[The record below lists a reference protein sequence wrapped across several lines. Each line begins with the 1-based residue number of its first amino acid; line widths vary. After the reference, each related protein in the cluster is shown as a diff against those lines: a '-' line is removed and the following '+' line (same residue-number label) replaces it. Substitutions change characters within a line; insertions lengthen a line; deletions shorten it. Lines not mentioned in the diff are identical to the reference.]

1 MRRRALSAAP
11 SWSRVAPSVW
21 AHGVD
26 VGAPAAPRTTHRVFG
41 GPAAFV
47 PPRAFGYELPTSGVP
62 EVAFAGRS
70 NVGKSTLVGALL
82 GDPALLGAR
91 RRRCTTPVNFF
102 AVGRP
107 GAPRRGGPRGAASD
121 ARAAA
126 AKLFVVDLRASAT
139 RGRRAARGLWR
150 RRARLPVVAAG
161 RRPPPGLR
169 PRRRAPRADP
179 AVLESFSELR
189 VPHRVVLTKCD
200 RASAADVATALAA
213 TKDALDRPRRSSLLP
228 VVHVVSAKTGF
239 GVDDLRRHL
248 ADVVVDDAVG

>member
-1 MRRRALSAAP
+1 MRRRALSATAAP

-82 GDPALLGAR
+82 GDPSLLR
-91 RRRCTTPVNFF
+91 RSKTPGCTTSVNFF

-107 GAPRRGGPRGAASD
+107 GAPTSRCMA
-121 ARAAA
+121 
-126 AKLFVVDLRASAT
+126 
-139 RGRRAARGLWR
+139 
-150 RRARLPVVAAG
+150 
-161 RRPPPGLR
+161 
-169 PRRRAPRADP
+169 
-179 AVLESFSELR
+179 
-189 VPHRVVLTKCD
+189 
-200 RASAADVATALAA
+200 
-213 TKDALDRPRRSSLLP
+213 
-228 VVHVVSAKTGF
+228 
-239 GVDDLRRHL
+239 
-248 ADVVVDDAVG
+248 

>member
-1 MRRRALSAAP
+1 MRRRALSATAAP

-82 GDPALLGAR
+82 GDPSLLR
-91 RRRCTTPVNFF
+91 RSKTPGCTTSVNFF
-102 AVGRP
+102 AVGGR
-107 GAPRRGGPRGAASD
+107 AAARRGGARGAASD
-121 ARAAA
+121 ARRAAA
-126 AKLFVVDLRASAT
+126 AKLFVVDLPGFGYAR
-139 RGRRAARGLWR
+139 RGGERREAFGAAALAYLSSRPGAVLRQVCVLVDARRG
-150 RRARLPVVAAG
+150 P
-161 RRPPPGLR
+161 
-169 PRRRAPRADP
+169 DP

-189 VPHRVVLTKCD
+189 VPRRVE
-200 RASAADVATALAA
+200 
-213 TKDALDRPRRSSLLP
+213 LDRRSGGGLRNSRSRSRRRR
-228 VVHVVSAKTGF
+228 F
-239 GVDDLRRHL
+239 G
-248 ADVVVDDAVG
+248 